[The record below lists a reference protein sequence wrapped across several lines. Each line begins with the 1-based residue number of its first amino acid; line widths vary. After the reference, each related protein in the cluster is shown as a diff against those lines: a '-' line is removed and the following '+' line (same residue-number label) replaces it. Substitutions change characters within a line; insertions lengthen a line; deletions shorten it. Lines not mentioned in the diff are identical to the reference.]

1 MKHIKKLFAYVLSLV
16 LALVLA
22 IPAYATEIT
31 PQSETYTITIKDS
44 TAGHTYEAYQ
54 IFKGDLYQPEKK
66 DEEDE
71 AAVLSNI
78 TWGSGV
84 SGDALLADLKADE
97 MLKADFAEVTTA
109 AAVAEKLSG
118 YGKNSTKLDAFAQL
132 VGKHLQT
139 AAGSSQ
145 EENSPYTISGLE
157 AGYYFVKDKTVV
169 PEIDVYT
176 KFILE
181 LVQNTEVSPKSD
193 VPSVEKKV
201 LEHEKKPQ
209 DTEYGEGF
217 NDVADYDIGEMVDFK
232 LIGSVPKMDGYK
244 TYKYIF
250 HDTLSSGLTLEEKS
264 IRVYVSD
271 SKGDLETAT
280 EITSGFVVDTTTDD
294 CTFDVRFDN
303 LKSIPG
309 VAYGKYIV
317 ITYQAKLNEN
327 AEIGLPGNT
336 NEVHL
341 EFSNNPNQGGEGD
354 TGVTPPDEVIVFTYE
369 LDTTKVDGA
378 NNNKLKDAE
387 FVLYKNGTDDNGKT
401 TILYAQVN
409 AAGQLTGWAPATGEG
424 DSIQYPA
431 NSTLKSDDNGLFSV
445 IGLDDGTYYLRETKA
460 PAGYNLPSK
469 DFEIVITATTSNGQ
483 TWIDENPASA
493 LTALKVENDKVESTG
508 NVNDGTVDITIAN
521 NAGST
526 LPETGG
532 IGTTIFYIG
541 GGILAVGACILLITK
556 KRMDMDV

>member
-16 LALVLA
+16 LALALA

-54 IFKGDLYQPEKK
+54 IFKGDL
-66 DEEDE
+66 
-71 AAVLSNI
+71 AGNVLSNI

-97 MLKADFAEVTTA
+97 TLKADFAEAETA
-109 AAVAEKLSG
+109 ADVAEVLAD
-118 YGKNSTKLDAFAQL
+118 YERNSTKLDAFAQAA
-132 VGKHLQT
+132 GEHLQT
-139 AAGSSQ
+139 AAGSST
-145 EENSPYTISGLE
+145 EKNSPYTISGLE

-201 LEHEKKPQ
+201 LEPEKYQ
-209 DTEYGEGF
+209 GSEYGSGY

-250 HDTLSSGLTLEEKS
+250 HDTLSSGLTLDEDS
-264 IRVYVSD
+264 IKVYVSD
-271 SKGDLETAT
+271 SKDKLGT
-280 EITSGFVVDTTTDD
+280 EITSGYEVAPGTD
-294 CTFDVRFDN
+294 CTFEVSFTD

-341 EFSNNPNQGGEGD
+341 EFSNNPNQGGEGNTGETPED
-354 TGVTPPDEVIVFTYE
+354 TVIVFTYE

-387 FVLYKNGTDDNGKT
+387 FVLYKNVTENGQTKT
-401 TILYAQVN
+401 LYAQVD
-409 AAGQLTGWAPATGEG
+409 AAGKLTSWAPATGEG
-424 DSIQYPA
+424 DSIQYPE
-431 NSTLKSDDNGLFSV
+431 NSTLKSDANGLFKV
-445 IGLDDGTYYLRETKA
+445 IGLDDGTYYLKETKA
-460 PAGYNLPSK
+460 PAGYNLPS
-469 DFEIVITATTSNGQ
+469 DPFEIVITATTSNGQ
-483 TWIDENPASA
+483 TWADKKPASA
-493 LTALKVENDKVESTG
+493 LTDLAVTNNGTDGTG
-508 NVNDGTVDITIAN
+508 NVQTGTASITIAN